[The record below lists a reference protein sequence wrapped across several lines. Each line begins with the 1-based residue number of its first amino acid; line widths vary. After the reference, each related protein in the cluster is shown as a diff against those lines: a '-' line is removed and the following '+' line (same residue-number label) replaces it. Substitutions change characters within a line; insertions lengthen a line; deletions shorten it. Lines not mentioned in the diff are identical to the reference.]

1 MATTPP
7 PTACTLPN
15 SAAQPSLIDHALRIN
30 GWHKRGR
37 ELQTCGTLLPA
48 HTGTSRLAW
57 TVSQRSR
64 FAQHFHQDFFE
75 DQYGRGARCFFMTVR
90 DVPVCAGSS
99 VPQVCSSRP
108 RLCQPLRLSLI
119 HI

>member
-7 PTACTLPN
+7 PSACTLPN
-15 SAAQPSLIDHALRIN
+15 SAAHPSLIDHALRLN

-90 DVPVCAGSS
+90 DPVA
-99 VPQVCSSRP
+99 
-108 RLCQPLRLSLI
+108 RLQSAFSFEKS
-119 HI
+119 HVN